1 MTAPTEPAASADAV
15 PAVHVPGF
23 RTVLCAV
30 DASDHSRAAL
40 YLAAGLS
47 AAPGCRL
54 IVLRADNRATGAEK
68 DRHKAQFELQAFLR
82 SALPGQV
89 SYREA
94 VSQVLVEGDP
104 AAAIAREATSCGAD
118 LVVVGSRGRSAMRT
132 ALFGSTTST
141 LLRETTVPLAIVPPA
156 HPEVVT
162 ISAAGAA
169 SHLGIVVVPI
179 DLEESAQRQL
189 EFAAALSPGSEHRLL
204 LMTVVPPGMDHDAAR
219 QKLRLLAGS
228 VTTARGCRVL
238 VKDGAVAETV
248 LSVLHHES
256 VGVVVLGKSGGAPG
270 KVAAE
275 LVRHAG
281 SVVVVV
287 P

>member
-1 MTAPTEPAASADAV
+1 MDVPTAAADGV

-30 DASDHSRAAL
+30 DASEHSRAAL

-47 AAPGCRL
+47 AEPGCRL
-54 IVLRADNRATGAEK
+54 IVLRADDRATGNEK
-68 DRHKAQFELQAFLR
+68 ERQKAQFELQAFVR
-82 SALPGQV
+82 SALPGQA
-89 SYREA
+89 SYRDT

-104 AAAIAREATSCGAD
+104 AAAIVQTATSCGAD
-118 LVVVGSRGRSAMRT
+118 LVVVGSRGRSAMRS
-132 ALFGSTTST
+132 ALFGSTTGT
-141 LLRETTVPLAIVPPA
+141 LLRETRVPLAIVPPA

-179 DLEESAQRQL
+179 DLEEPAQRQM

-204 LMTVVPPGMDHDAAR
+204 LMAVVPPGMDHEGPR
-219 QKLRLLAGS
+219 QKLRVLAGS

-238 VKDGAVAETV
+238 VKDGTVAETV

-256 VGVVVLGKSGGAPG
+256 VGVVVLGKSSGAPG
-270 KVAAE
+270 KLAAE
-275 LVRHAG
+275 LVRQAG